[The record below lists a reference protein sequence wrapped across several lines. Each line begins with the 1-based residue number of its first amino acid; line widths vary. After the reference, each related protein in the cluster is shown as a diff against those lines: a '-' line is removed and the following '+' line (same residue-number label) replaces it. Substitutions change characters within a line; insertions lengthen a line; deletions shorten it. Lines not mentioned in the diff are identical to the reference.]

1 MATAKKQLIKTK
13 ATTAN
18 LSEKNFR
25 ATRRYGLSTATVTG
39 SMEVASTKGF
49 GVA

>member
-1 MATAKKQLIKTK
+1 MATAKKKLIKTS

-25 ATRRYGLSTATVTG
+25 ATRRYGLSTATLTG
-39 SMEVASTKGF
+39 SMEIGSANGLEF
-49 GVA
+49 A